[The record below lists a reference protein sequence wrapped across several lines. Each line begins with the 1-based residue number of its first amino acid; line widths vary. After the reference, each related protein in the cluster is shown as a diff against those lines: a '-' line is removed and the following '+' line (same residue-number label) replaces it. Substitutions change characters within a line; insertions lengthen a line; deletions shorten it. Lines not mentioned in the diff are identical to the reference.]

1 MNGSCF
7 SLILVYELGGVRGLQ
22 PHIRTQNHGKLP
34 PRDLSIQTCGWN
46 EVYFTGLQVYECI
59 RRNEAAIEI
68 CMHDVTDFRRPYTV
82 LESTTVESKTSLSS
96 YFVHGIFF
104 PGIEILT
111 LHRLEFSSPLQ
122 AK

>member
-1 MNGSCF
+1 MPQDWK
-7 SLILVYELGGVRGLQ
+7 VRRG
-22 PHIRTQNHGKLP
+22 IR
-34 PRDLSIQTCGWN
+34 
-46 EVYFTGLQVYECI
+46 I

-82 LESTTVESKTSLSS
+82 LESTTAESKTSLFSS
-96 YFVHGIFF
+96 FVHGIFF

-111 LHRLEFSSPLQ
+111 LHRLEFSSPLL